1 MTIDVML
8 TALGILAAAFAL
20 GAGYAGLRVVVR
32 FCGEKSKRRWR
43 DAADA
48 CTEAAKS
55 LRKARSRSQDRQARL
70 ADAQRGLNRVQRGLR
85 TVGGSGSLGTSAGG
99 DPAHADVMRTA
110 EQAVTDAVRALA
122 EQDAAVSARRN
133 EMTERRQYVRACAMD
148 ACVKG
153 AGGRWKKCRQA
164 VKEVAVKWR
173 DWVLRFVQDFLLV
186 TKAECKKLL
195 NLDKH
200 YYWGIGTLLT
210 AIAVAAD
217 LYYFSYFEVS
227 MLQFYS
233 SASLSAFMSAVLVS
247 LFVAVLVVVASF
259 AVIFVCL
266 CASLTAPS
274 LLAIFFVMLPAML
287 QIVLIA
293 LPWMACHSTLCARL
307 AAPRKEDGSDG

>member
-1 MTIDVML
+1 MTTDLLLL
-8 TALGILAAAFAL
+8 TALGVLAGFAL
-20 GAGYAGLRVVVR
+20 TAGYSGLRVVVR

-43 DAADA
+43 DAADE

-55 LRKARSRSQDRQARL
+55 LRKARSARKTARTRL

-85 TVGGSGSLGTSAGG
+85 TVGGRGSLGTSAGG
-99 DPAHADVMRTA
+99 DPAHADVVRPA
-110 EQAVTDAVRALA
+110 EQAVTDAVLALV

-133 EMTERRQYVRACAMD
+133 DMTERRQQVRACAMD
-148 ACVKG
+148 ACAKG
-153 AGGRWKKCRQA
+153 AGGRWRKCRQA

-210 AIAVAAD
+210 AIAVAAE
-217 LYYFSYFEVS
+217 LYYFSHFAVS

-233 SASLSAFMSAVLVS
+233 SASLSAFMSTVLGS

-266 CASLTAPS
+266 CAFLTAPS
-274 LLAIFFVMLPAML
+274 LLAVLFVMLPGML

-307 AAPRKEDGSDG
+307 AAPRQEDGIDG